1 MPARSQERRR
11 RQNFYRQLIAPGDLC
26 FDVGANIGDY
36 TDTFLALGARVIAV
50 EPQPSCAD
58 ELRSR
63 FAGNDRVTVL
73 PVALGATEGMAILF
87 LREHHLV
94 ASLIED
100 WEGRENIGA
109 VEVPTSTLDRLVVAY
124 GRPKYVKIDVEGYEL
139 PVICGLHS
147 KVELMSF
154 EYHLRKEDCAAKLQI
169 IELLSQLG
177 ELRLAVLG
185 EGASDWTIRWTR
197 LDDFLKVFPERMPS
211 TAALGDIF
219 CQFI

>member
-73 PVALGATEGMAILF
+73 PVAF
-87 LREHHLV
+87 
-94 ASLIED
+94 
-100 WEGRENIGA
+100 
-109 VEVPTSTLDRLVVAY
+109 
-124 GRPKYVKIDVEGYEL
+124 
-139 PVICGLHS
+139 
-147 KVELMSF
+147 
-154 EYHLRKEDCAAKLQI
+154 
-169 IELLSQLG
+169 
-177 ELRLAVLG
+177 
-185 EGASDWTIRWTR
+185 
-197 LDDFLKVFPERMPS
+197 
-211 TAALGDIF
+211 
-219 CQFI
+219 